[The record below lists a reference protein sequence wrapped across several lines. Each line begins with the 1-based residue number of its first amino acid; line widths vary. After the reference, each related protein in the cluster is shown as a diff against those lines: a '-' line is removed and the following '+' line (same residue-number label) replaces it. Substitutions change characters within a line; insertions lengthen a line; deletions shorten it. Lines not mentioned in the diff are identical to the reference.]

1 MFKKTLS
8 FAFLILIGLGGVL
21 SLLMWVLSTPAT
33 IKKTSVLTTEQNKTG
48 VVKEAY
54 LVQPD
59 GTFLHEYL
67 SAQNST
73 FKIVK
78 NKNKTEFVENL
89 EGISAVLEEVVN
101 QGGKSV
107 KQIRSFQAGTG
118 VWDYATQHLKA
129 KKATVSIV
137 ESQKTGLKPVFQGQA
152 ETLDMQISEGK
163 PKFTIEG
170 FKAKIN
176 KDKP

>member
-1 MFKKTLS
+1 MFKRTMTMAFFLLAGLVGVMVLVMWMLS
-8 FAFLILIGLGGVL
+8 A
-21 SLLMWVLSTPAT
+21 PAS
-33 IKKTSVLTTEQNKTG
+33 IKRNAVVMTEQNKTG

-54 LVQPD
+54 LAQPD

-67 SAQNST
+67 SAKNSI

-89 EGISAVLEEVVN
+89 EGISAVLEEIVN
-101 QGGKSV
+101 QGGKTV
-107 KQIRSFQAGTG
+107 KQIRAFQAGTG
-118 VWDYATQHLKA
+118 IWDYASKHLKA

-152 ETLDMQISEGK
+152 ESLDMQISDGK

-170 FKAKIN
+170 FKAKLN